1 MGQKSNQ
8 DFSTFLNP
16 EDVAEFISY
25 IISFDSNIVDEI
37 LLKNY
42 IRDKYL

>member
-1 MGQKSNQ
+1 MGQKSKDQ

-25 IISFDSNIVDEI
+25 IISFDSNIMVEEI
-37 LLKNY
+37 LLK
-42 IRDKYL
+42 RLHTR